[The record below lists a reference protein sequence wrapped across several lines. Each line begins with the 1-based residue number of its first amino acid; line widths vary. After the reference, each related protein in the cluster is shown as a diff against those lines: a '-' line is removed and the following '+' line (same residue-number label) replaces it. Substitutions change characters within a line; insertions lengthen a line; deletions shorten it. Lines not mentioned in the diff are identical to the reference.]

1 MKFTVLASLFFA
13 AAALAAPTEVERD
26 ATLELADREAKVDP
40 VVADLPARDGELVD
54 RACLY
59 PSKCWGSWSPAS
71 CEKYCAYYGPKYHY
85 YGYSTSGCAKG
96 WNRCCCQ

>member
-26 ATLELADREAKVDP
+26 AILEIANREASLDMVT
-40 VVADLPARDGELVD
+40 ALGARDGELVD
-54 RACLY
+54 RSCLY
-59 PSKCWGSWSPAS
+59 PSKCWGSWTPLS
-71 CEKYCAYYGPKYHY
+71 CDKYCAYYGSKYHW
-85 YGYSTSGCAKG
+85 YGYSTSGCATG